1 MNFFKFSRFPSKGFG
16 GFSLTSL
23 ILESWS
29 FMITS
34 AISRTGS
41 KSGDWG
47 IWNGLYGSGRGSKGV
62 QPAAENE
69 ADRSSFV
76 LGSDSFGSSGGSS
89 TCLGS
94 GELLL
99 SCVLAPL
106 GPSSASLYSDVSV
119 SVSGSES
126 GKRKVPLRVCDV
138 FISFQFSS
146 VSSAVTVFQQFLGS

>member
-1 MNFFKFSRFPSKGFG
+1 MSFFRFSRFPSKGFG
-16 GFSLTSL
+16 GFNLTSL

-29 FMITS
+29 FIVTS
-34 AISRTGS
+34 VISRTGNRI
-41 KSGDWG
+41 GDWE

-62 QPAAENE
+62 QPSTKNE
-69 ADRSSFV
+69 ADKSSFV

-138 FISFQFSS
+138 FILFQ
-146 VSSAVTVFQQFLGS
+146 VCRVL

>member
-23 ILESWS
+23 ILELWS
-29 FMITS
+29 FMVTS
-34 AISRTGS
+34 AISSPGS

-76 LGSDSFGSSGGSS
+76 LGSDSFGSSGGPS

-106 GPSSASLYSDVSV
+106 GSSSASLYSDVSV

-138 FISFQFSS
+138 FISFQ
-146 VSSAVTVFQQFLGS
+146 VCRVL

>member
-1 MNFFKFSRFPSKGFG
+1 MNFFRFSRFPSKGFG

-23 ILESWS
+23 ILESLS
-29 FMITS
+29 FIVTS
-34 AISRTGS
+34 GILRTGN
-41 KSGDWG
+41 KSGDCG
-47 IWNGLYGSGRGSKGV
+47 IWNGLYGSGHGSKGV
-62 QPAAENE
+62 QPATENE
-69 ADRSSFV
+69 ADRSLFV
-76 LGSDSFGSSGGSS
+76 LGSDSFGSSGGPS
-89 TCLGS
+89 THLGS

-138 FISFQFSS
+138 FISFQ
-146 VSSAVTVFQQFLGS
+146 VCRVL